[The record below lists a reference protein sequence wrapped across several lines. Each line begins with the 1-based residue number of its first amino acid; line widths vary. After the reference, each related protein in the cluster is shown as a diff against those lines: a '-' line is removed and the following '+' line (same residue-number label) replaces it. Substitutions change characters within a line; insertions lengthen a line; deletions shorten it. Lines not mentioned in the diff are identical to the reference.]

1 MGSCT
6 DLVPLQLSCTISS
19 PLSSLN
25 IVLYYAIHSFA
36 QKPLEEL
43 PVTFQKT

>member
-6 DLVPLQLSCTISS
+6 DLVPLQLSYTVSS
-19 PLSSLN
+19 PLSSPN
-25 IVLYYAIHSFA
+25 IVLYYVIHSFA

-43 PVTFQKT
+43 PGTFQKS